1 MAIDG
6 TACRILI
13 QNEQL
18 EQLDTFAVS
27 VPRVPN
33 YRGWLM
39 YDEIS
44 YRVKQEAGDRGIPAD
59 MEKSQHIDFNI
70 RLMKVLVWLV
80 ATYGR
85 ESWTLRKNEETR
97 LDAFEMKG
105 LRNTQRFLWTAKKT
119 NEWVLNKTGVK
130 RDLLDTVKGRKLA
143 YSGQTMRK
151 QGWCLEK
158 EITQGTMSGARRRG
172 RPRMAWMD
180 NINTRTELPV
190 EESIRMTENGDK
202 RRKYVHGVA
211 IEAVS

>member
-105 LRNTQRFLWTAKKT
+105 LRNTQRFL
-119 NEWVLNKTGVK
+119 
-130 RDLLDTVKGRKLA
+130 
-143 YSGQTMRK
+143 
-151 QGWCLEK
+151 
-158 EITQGTMSGARRRG
+158 
-172 RPRMAWMD
+172 
-180 NINTRTELPV
+180 
-190 EESIRMTENGDK
+190 
-202 RRKYVHGVA
+202 
-211 IEAVS
+211 